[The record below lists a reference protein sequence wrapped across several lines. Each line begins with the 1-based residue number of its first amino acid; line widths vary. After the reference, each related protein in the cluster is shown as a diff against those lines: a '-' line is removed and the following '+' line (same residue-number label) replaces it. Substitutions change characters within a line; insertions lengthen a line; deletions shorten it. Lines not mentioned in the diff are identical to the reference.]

1 MTLNF
6 WKHRRILPQIILIT
20 VIPPIL
26 MFIAVL
32 TFSYYSRSQEV
43 AEEINERGHLAAALV
58 AEISEY
64 PVATGDMTSL
74 NRTLQTILAADES
87 IIAVTISDD
96 RGRDLIQQA
105 RAPDRL
111 SSDSTLTSKGD
122 ARALTFTAPITRHT
136 LTINELE
143 LTDPLT
149 SGKSLHPR
157 KSQTL
162 GNVHL
167 VMTSQKLMAKQQR
180 RVFVGATIAT
190 AAFALAVMLG
200 AWLAAGITR
209 PLLQIIK
216 TVRQIRGGH
225 YAVAPTTPATGEI
238 GELQSALFEMAASV
252 ADTRRDL
259 ESKVQIRTAEM
270 RRLLHTAQH
279 AVEEERRY
287 LSRELHDHFNAELIV
302 IRLEAQQVVTLAED
316 YSSANIADIRAHAAS
331 LMHVVN
337 DLYRVARSIVRGLR
351 PEILETLGLQSALE
365 EIIKSYDDL
374 HSTCKFEYEYNG
386 DFSKIDD
393 NLAISAY
400 RIAQE
405 ALANIARHAHASRA
419 TLRLTTADNFLS
431 LSIQDNGVGFN
442 LDDTHAGVGL
452 IGMRER
458 VHALGGSLRLQSA
471 PGAGTSITLMFPL
484 TPNHGDS
491 GASDEKTRNGI

>member
-1 MTLNF
+1 
-6 WKHRRILPQIILIT
+6 
-20 VIPPIL
+20 
-26 MFIAVL
+26 
-32 TFSYYSRSQEV
+32 
-43 AEEINERGHLAAALV
+43 
-58 AEISEY
+58 
-64 PVATGDMTSL
+64 
-74 NRTLQTILAADES
+74 
-87 IIAVTISDD
+87 
-96 RGRDLIQQA
+96 
-105 RAPDRL
+105 
-111 SSDSTLTSKGD
+111 
-122 ARALTFTAPITRHT
+122 
-136 LTINELE
+136 
-143 LTDPLT
+143 
-149 SGKSLHPR
+149 
-157 KSQTL
+157 
-162 GNVHL
+162 
-167 VMTSQKLMAKQQR
+167 MTSQKLLAKQQR

-190 AAFALAVMLG
+190 AAFALAIMLG

-209 PLLQIIK
+209 PLLQIIE
-216 TVRQIRGGH
+216 TVRKIRGGL
-225 YAVAPTTPATGEI
+225 YAVAPTAPTTGEI
-238 GELQSALFEMAASV
+238 GELQSAIFEMAASV

-374 HSTCKFEYEYNG
+374 HSTCKFEYEYDG

-442 LDDTHAGVGL
+442 LEDTHAGVGL

-471 PGAGTSITLMFPL
+471 PGAGTLIAMMFPL
-484 TPNHGDS
+484 TPNRGDS
-491 GASDEKTRNGI
+491 TA